1 MVRLIAPILSYTAE
15 EIWQSSERLN
25 NQEESIFLSNYDRSE
40 INEESIITKS
50 DWNRIFEIKN
60 DVNQSIEEMRN
71 ENQLKG
77 SLDANV
83 YIEAN
88 KNDIK
93 ILEKLGAELHFLFIC
108 SETNLIESNNFKI
121 TVKSSDNQ
129 KCTRCWHRQESV
141 GTSKKH
147 PDLCNRCIENV
158 DDEGEKEVLYK
169 LSYPVLIILLVVL
182 DLFSKD
188 YAANNFL
195 FAQSYTT
202 FIPFIDFLLIYNS
215 GIAFGIFDGYGN
227 LASNLLLVITIFIL
241 IYLIRLLVKEKVPIA
256 QFALSLITAGALGNI
271 IDRFIDG
278 KVTDFLHLE
287 LGSFSFFI
295 FNLADAFITIGAIL
309 IIYFELIYKAKQ

>member
-1 MVRLIAPILSYTAE
+1 
-15 EIWQSSERLN
+15 
-25 NQEESIFLSNYDRSE
+25 
-40 INEESIITKS
+40 
-50 DWNRIFEIKN
+50 
-60 DVNQSIEEMRN
+60 MRA
-71 ENQLKG
+71 K
-77 SLDANV
+77 
-83 YIEAN
+83 
-88 KNDIK
+88 
-93 ILEKLGAELHFLFIC
+93 
-108 SETNLIESNNFKI
+108 
-121 TVKSSDNQ
+121 
-129 KCTRCWHRQESV
+129 
-141 GTSKKH
+141 
-147 PDLCNRCIENV
+147 
-158 DDEGEKEVLYK
+158 KEVLYK

-256 QFALSLITAGALGNI
+256 KFALSLITAGALGNI

-287 LGSFSFFI
+287 FGSFSFFI
-295 FNLADAFITIGAIL
+295 FNLADAFITLGAIL
-309 IIYFELIYKAKQ
+309 IIYFELIYKAKQWLNRLN

>member
-1 MVRLIAPILSYTAE
+1 M
-15 EIWQSSERLN
+15 
-25 NQEESIFLSNYDRSE
+25 
-40 INEESIITKS
+40 
-50 DWNRIFEIKN
+50 
-60 DVNQSIEEMRN
+60 MRA
-71 ENQLKG
+71 K
-77 SLDANV
+77 
-83 YIEAN
+83 
-88 KNDIK
+88 
-93 ILEKLGAELHFLFIC
+93 
-108 SETNLIESNNFKI
+108 
-121 TVKSSDNQ
+121 
-129 KCTRCWHRQESV
+129 
-141 GTSKKH
+141 
-147 PDLCNRCIENV
+147 
-158 DDEGEKEVLYK
+158 KEVLYK

-241 IYLIRLLVKEKVPIA
+241 IYLIRLLVKEKVQIA
-256 QFALSLITAGALGNI
+256 KFALSLITAGALGNI

-287 LGSFSFFI
+287 FGSYSFFI
-295 FNLADAFITIGAIL
+295 FNLADAFITLGAIL

>member
-1 MVRLIAPILSYTAE
+1 M
-15 EIWQSSERLN
+15 
-25 NQEESIFLSNYDRSE
+25 
-40 INEESIITKS
+40 
-50 DWNRIFEIKN
+50 
-60 DVNQSIEEMRN
+60 MRA
-71 ENQLKG
+71 K
-77 SLDANV
+77 
-83 YIEAN
+83 
-88 KNDIK
+88 
-93 ILEKLGAELHFLFIC
+93 
-108 SETNLIESNNFKI
+108 
-121 TVKSSDNQ
+121 
-129 KCTRCWHRQESV
+129 
-141 GTSKKH
+141 
-147 PDLCNRCIENV
+147 
-158 DDEGEKEVLYK
+158 KEVLYK

-241 IYLIRLLVKEKVPIA
+241 IYLIRLLVKEKVKIA
-256 QFALSLITAGALGNI
+256 KLALSLITAGALGNI

-287 LGSFSFFI
+287 FGSFSFFI
-295 FNLADAFITIGAIL
+295 FNLADAFITLGAIL

>member
-1 MVRLIAPILSYTAE
+1 M
-15 EIWQSSERLN
+15 
-25 NQEESIFLSNYDRSE
+25 
-40 INEESIITKS
+40 
-50 DWNRIFEIKN
+50 
-60 DVNQSIEEMRN
+60 MRA
-71 ENQLKG
+71 K
-77 SLDANV
+77 
-83 YIEAN
+83 
-88 KNDIK
+88 
-93 ILEKLGAELHFLFIC
+93 
-108 SETNLIESNNFKI
+108 
-121 TVKSSDNQ
+121 
-129 KCTRCWHRQESV
+129 
-141 GTSKKH
+141 
-147 PDLCNRCIENV
+147 
-158 DDEGEKEVLYK
+158 KEVLYK

-256 QFALSLITAGALGNI
+256 KFALSLITAGALGNI

-295 FNLADAFITIGAIL
+295 FNLADAFITLGAIL

>member
-1 MVRLIAPILSYTAE
+1 M
-15 EIWQSSERLN
+15 
-25 NQEESIFLSNYDRSE
+25 
-40 INEESIITKS
+40 
-50 DWNRIFEIKN
+50 
-60 DVNQSIEEMRN
+60 MRA
-71 ENQLKG
+71 K
-77 SLDANV
+77 
-83 YIEAN
+83 
-88 KNDIK
+88 
-93 ILEKLGAELHFLFIC
+93 
-108 SETNLIESNNFKI
+108 
-121 TVKSSDNQ
+121 
-129 KCTRCWHRQESV
+129 
-141 GTSKKH
+141 
-147 PDLCNRCIENV
+147 
-158 DDEGEKEVLYK
+158 KEVLYK

-241 IYLIRLLVKEKVPIA
+241 IYLIRLLVKEKVQIA
-256 QFALSLITAGALGNI
+256 KFALSLITAGALGNI

-295 FNLADAFITIGAIL
+295 FNLADAFITLGAIL

>member
-1 MVRLIAPILSYTAE
+1 M
-15 EIWQSSERLN
+15 
-25 NQEESIFLSNYDRSE
+25 
-40 INEESIITKS
+40 
-50 DWNRIFEIKN
+50 
-60 DVNQSIEEMRN
+60 MR
-71 ENQLKG
+71 
-77 SLDANV
+77 
-83 YIEAN
+83 
-88 KNDIK
+88 
-93 ILEKLGAELHFLFIC
+93 
-108 SETNLIESNNFKI
+108 
-121 TVKSSDNQ
+121 VK
-129 KCTRCWHRQESV
+129 
-141 GTSKKH
+141 
-147 PDLCNRCIENV
+147 
-158 DDEGEKEVLYK
+158 KEVLYK

-195 FAQSYTT
+195 FAQSYST

-256 QFALSLITAGALGNI
+256 KFALSLITAGALGNI

-287 LGSFSFFI
+287 FGSFSFFI
-295 FNLADAFITIGAIL
+295 FNLADAFITLGAIL